1 MLSLRRIKP
10 KLWLRLDHRGVDDL
24 PDKIGDLYKFLRHM
38 LGEHEIESP
47 DLESRFMIEE
57 RTGHGWST
65 CIANPNTVISPAAL
79 EAIRTDIDMRLS
91 GMPLSR
97 IHGRRQFWGLE
108 FLVTPDTLDPR
119 PDTETLIEKAID
131 RFRNHPPTRILDLGT
146 GTGCILI
153 SLLKEFPNAHGIGV
167 DRSIH
172 ALSIAK
178 ENARRNQV
186 DTRVSF
192 LCGDWMDSLGSSFDL
207 IVSNPPYIA
216 SGVIPF
222 LSPEVKNHDPI
233 LALDGGADG
242 LDAYKKIF
250 SSLKFFLNK
259 GGHAFFEIGYD
270 QKNDVM
276 RLAEE
281 SGFLAPVLWLD
292 LAGQPRVVEISGGD
306 K

>member
-1 MLSLRRIKP
+1 M
-10 KLWLRLDHRGVDDL
+10 DDL
-24 PDKIGDLYKFLRHM
+24 PDKLGDLYKFLRHT
-38 LGEHEIESP
+38 LGERGIDTP
-47 DLESRFMIEE
+47 DIESRFIIEE

-65 CIANPNTVISPAAL
+65 CIANPDTVISSAAL
-79 EAIRTDIDMRLS
+79 ESIRSDIEMRLS

-97 IHGRRQFWGLE
+97 IHGHKQFWGLE
-108 FLVTPDTLDPR
+108 FVVTPDTLDPR
-119 PDTETLIEKAID
+119 PDTETLVEKAIE
-131 RFRNHPPTRILDLGT
+131 RFRNHPPARILDLGT

-153 SLLKEFPNAHGIGV
+153 SLLKEFPAAVGVGV
-167 DRSIH
+167 DRSLH
-172 ALSIAK
+172 ALTVAK

-186 DTRVSF
+186 DARVSF
-192 LCGDWMDSLGSSFDL
+192 VCGDWMDSLRGGFDL

-216 SGVIPF
+216 SHVIPS
-222 LSPEVKNHDPI
+222 LDTEVKNHDPI

-259 GGHAFFEIGYD
+259 GGYAFFEVGYD
-270 QKNDVM
+270 QKSEVM

-281 SGFLAPVLWLD
+281 SGFLTPVLWLD
-292 LAGQPRVVEISGGD
+292 LAGQPRVVEISSGD